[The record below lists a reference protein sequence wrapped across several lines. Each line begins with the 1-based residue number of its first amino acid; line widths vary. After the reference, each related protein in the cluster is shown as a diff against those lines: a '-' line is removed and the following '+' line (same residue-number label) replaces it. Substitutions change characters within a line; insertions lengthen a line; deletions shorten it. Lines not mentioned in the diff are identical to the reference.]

1 MKKSTNTQALHQC
14 EVGCDW
20 GHCSRKVY
28 REAGLDSLLALWLL
42 GGAAA
47 CSVTGA
53 PSCKNCVPEI
63 IKWSPGLIPSS
74 TSTSLPTLSP
84 ILTSFWRATAPLP
97 VFSATNAKYCPL
109 MRVTFRNGIV
119 APSRRPHVTCTRA
132 CCEIRSF
139 VCELSTAALAKTV
152 CVSGS
157 TCGDTNV
164 IVVFASSSPVSF
176 NNFTGNPT
184 FRERERSTG
193 T

>member
-14 EVGCDW
+14 EVVCDW
-20 GHCSRKVY
+20 GHVR
-28 REAGLDSLLALWLL
+28 GMF
-42 GGAAA
+42 
-47 CSVTGA
+47 TGRQG
-53 PSCKNCVPEI
+53 
-63 IKWSPGLIPSS
+63 W
-74 TSTSLPTLSP
+74 
-84 ILTSFWRATAPLP
+84 ILCLRSGC
-97 VFSATNAKYCPL
+97 SATNTKYCPL

-139 VCELSTAALAKTV
+139 VCELSTAALARTV

-184 FRERERSTG
+184 FRERE
-193 T
+193 

>member
-1 MKKSTNTQALHQC
+1 MFGEC
-14 EVGCDW
+14 
-20 GHCSRKVY
+20 Y
-28 REAGLDSLLALWLL
+28 REAGLDSLLELWL
-42 GGAAA
+42 GEAAA

-97 VFSATNAKYCPL
+97 LFSATNTKYCPL

-139 VCELSTAALAKTV
+139 VCELGTAALAKTV

-157 TCGDTNV
+157 TCGDTNAVAHMDRDVSDNPVHRRAHTV
-164 IVVFASSSPVSF
+164 IVQLDFLRVDLFF
-176 NNFTGNPT
+176 QRF
-184 FRERERSTG
+184 
-193 T
+193 